1 MKWIKLFE
9 SFNNLND
16 LQRRLVVVRDI
27 LIEIDHSARFNT
39 RSWAEP
45 DEFVVI
51 IELKEDFNE
60 EDYDEDYDG
69 DDVWSIDEEVCD
81 SILRIIDYMRDY
93 DYTISKAND
102 EAVPPG
108 GNPDDFV
115 TYLTIDELSGADLGY
130 GDFIRI
136 DFKNRG

>member
-9 SFNNLND
+9 GFNNLND
-16 LQRRLVVVRDI
+16 LQGRLEIVRDI
-27 LIEIDHSARFNT
+27 LIEIDHSERFNT

-45 DEFVVI
+45 NEFVVI

-69 DDVWSIDEEVCD
+69 DDVWSIDEEVWD

-93 DYTISKAND
+93 DYTIMIAND

-108 GNPDDFV
+108 GNPDDYM
-115 TYLTIDELSGADLGY
+115 TYLTIDELNGADLAY

-136 DFKNRG
+136 DFKNKG